1 MVGRSKFN
9 YISINRK
16 CDWIRLCKKDKSCQ
30 TGHEKKAR
38 DFPGGPEPK
47 TLHSQCRGPR
57 N

>member
-1 MVGRSKFN
+1 MVGRSKSN

-16 CDWIRLCKKDKSCQ
+16 CNGLNYAKKSCQ
-30 TGHEKKAR
+30 TGYEKKAR

-47 TLHSQCRGPR
+47 TLHSQCGGAG